1 MNNNSGS
8 PISQTD
14 GITAERRVACIHRRI
29 WSFFLAVLVLAGF
42 VATIPAQ
49 EVSIPD
55 PNLNAAI
62 RTALQKPNGPLTQT
76 DMLGLTNLSAIFQN
90 ITNLQGLEAAQNLVS
105 LDLQDNQIAS
115 LNFPTNLT
123 RLVSLDLSENRFP
136 QLTLPGLTN
145 LTTLR
150 LEDGSLTNLSMSAG
164 LTKLSTL
171 RLGFNHLTSLTLPAD
186 MTNLSL
192 LSAFQNQLTNL
203 TLPPTLNSLTNLDLD
218 GNQLRSL
225 TLPSGLTRLNTLI
238 AGANQLTSFTVP
250 TDMTNLIF
258 LRLNDNLLTNLTL
271 AAGLNHLSLLFLP
284 GNQLRNLTLPAGMTN
299 LSMLVVSGNQLT
311 NLTLPPDLTVL
322 STLVLDGNPLA
333 TLVLSEPLAATGLAS
348 VVDALQNQGV
358 SVFTYPLTAQL
369 VKPLPLIGAFK
380 FGITGPPGVYAILG
394 STNLST
400 WSAVGVA
407 TNPLG
412 SVNFHDVITNAP
424 LRKFYRAVL
433 QAPPTN
439 MVFIPANTFIMGSPA
454 NELHRDVNEG
464 PQTTVTL
471 TRGFW
476 IGKYEV
482 TQGEYLSVT
491 ETNPSYFPGD
501 FSRPVSSVS
510 WPDAT
515 NYCWM
520 LTQRELAAGH
530 ISPGSHYRLPT
541 EAEWECAA
549 RAGTSTRF
557 SYGDDPDYA
566 SLTNHAWYYLNGGL
580 TVHPVGQ
587 KLPNP
592 WGLYDLEGN
601 VWEWCQDWLGDLPG
615 GTVTDPQGPASN
627 PIGWKVIR
635 GGSYDFAEPDCRS
648 ARRYFYPNHPALNDT
663 DLGFRVVLVT
673 EP

>member
-14 GITAERRVACIHRRI
+14 GITAERQVACIHRRI

-42 VATIPAQ
+42 VAAIPAQ

-55 PNLNAAI
+55 PDLNAAV
-62 RTALQKPNGPLTQT
+62 REALQKPAGPVTQQ
-76 DMLGLTNLSAIFQN
+76 DMLGLTNLSAISRN
-90 ITNLQGLEAAQNLVS
+90 ITNLQGLEAAHNLSTLV
-105 LDLQDNQIAS
+105 LDDNHITDAF
-115 LNFPTNLT
+115 FPDVLTNLSK
-123 RLVSLDLSENRFP
+123 LAVLDLSENLITN
-136 QLTLPGLTN
+136 LTLPNALTN
-145 LTTLR
+145 LTKLR
-150 LEDGSLTNLSMSAG
+150 AENGRLARLALPAAGLTSLTNLS
-164 LTKLSTL
+164 
-171 RLGFNHLTSLTLPAD
+171 LGFNQLPSLTLAAD
-186 MTNLSL
+186 MTNLSV
-192 LSAFQNQLTNL
+192 LSLYQNQLTNL
-203 TLPPTLNSLTNLDLD
+203 TLPPTLAHLSWLDLS
-218 GNQLRSL
+218 GNHL
-225 TLPSGLTRLNTLI
+225 SGLNLPAGLTKLGVLI
-238 AGANQLTSFTVP
+238 VS
-250 TDMTNLIF
+250 
-258 LRLNDNLLTNLTL
+258 DNLLTN
-271 AAGLNHLSLLFLP
+271 F
-284 GNQLRNLTLPAGMTN
+284 
-299 LSMLVVSGNQLT
+299 
-311 NLTLPPDLTVL
+311 TLPPDLTNL
-322 STLVLDGNPLA
+322 TTLFLDGNLL
-333 TLVLSEPLAATGLAS
+333 TTFVLSEPLATTTLAGTVATLES
-348 VVDALQNQGV
+348 QGV

-380 FGITGPPGVYAILG
+380 FGITGPPGVYVILG

-424 LRKFYRAVL
+424 PRKFYRAVL

-471 TRGFW
+471 THGYW

-482 TQGEYLSVT
+482 TQGEYLSVMA
-491 ETNPSYFPGD
+491 TNPSFFPGD
-501 FSRPVSSVS
+501 LSRPISSVS

-520 LTQRELAAGH
+520 LTQRELAAGR

-615 GTVTDPQGPASN
+615 GTVTDPQGPATN

-635 GGSYDFAEPDCRS
+635 GGGYDFGESDCRS

-663 DLGFRVVLVT
+663 NLGFRVVLVT